1 MRSTSARACGLAGA
15 GVATLAALAAL
26 LAGCGAQPSAPGSAA
41 ADAPAL
47 PTAAA
52 AKGQAAA
59 DGQAAAGG
67 PTAAG
72 PARAST
78 AGQLRLAGP
87 DIVYTAEM
95 TIQVIRVS
103 RAAARAAAIADSA
116 GGYVSGENE
125 ALHAGARQTASITLK
140 IPVAAFPQVLSVLST
155 ALGTQTY
162 LNQQA
167 QDVTQQ
173 VADTASRVASAQAAI
188 AQLRA
193 LLRDAGSVG
202 ALLTVQDQI
211 NTQESALEA
220 LQAQQRALDH
230 QTAYATVAL
239 QLIGPAA
246 AAAHKHK
253 AKPASGFT
261 GGLTA
266 GWTALRSVASW
277 LLRALG
283 AALPIGG
290 VLALAIFLGYR
301 GYRMLRRRSG
311 QRAKPAIPG
320 SGS

>member
-1 MRSTSARACGLAGA
+1 MRSTSAWARGLTGA
-15 GVATLAALAAL
+15 GVAALAAL
-26 LAGCGAQPSAPGSAA
+26 LAGCGGQPSASGSAA
-41 ADAPAL
+41 GL
-47 PTAAA
+47 AAA
-52 AKGQAAA
+52 GHGATVAGSQYAAYGQAARN
-59 DGQAAAGG
+59 G
-67 PTAAG
+67 PTAG

-95 TIQVIRVS
+95 TLRVAKVS
-103 RAAARAAAIADSA
+103 RAAARAAAIAGHA

-125 ALHAGARQTASITLK
+125 ALRSGARQTASITLK
-140 IPVAAFPQVLSVLST
+140 IPVAAFAQVVSELST
-155 ALGTQTY
+155 GLGIQTY

-167 QDVTQQ
+167 QDVTEQ

-188 AQLRA
+188 AQLRT
-193 LLRDAGSVG
+193 LLRDAGSVS
-202 ALLTVQDQI
+202 ALLTVQNQI
-211 NTQESALEA
+211 SAQESALEA

-230 QTAYATVAL
+230 QTTYATVSL
-239 QLIGPAA
+239 QLLGPPAA
-246 AAAHKHK
+246 ATHNHK
-253 AKPASGFT
+253 ARPASGFT

-266 GWTALRSVASW
+266 GWNALRGVASW

-283 AALPIGG
+283 AALPIGA

-311 QRAKPAIPG
+311 QRAKPAVPP